1 MKPFLILA
9 LMVSLPLMAANANSN
24 TETDYR
30 NNVQWA
36 KDSISQNQ
44 QKSGFKDFDV
54 NTLCQDAACR
64 SGVANPAQSR
74 YYNNESALSGDAR
87 NETSRNE
94 QSQAVTTSFNNGRP
108 SIDENDPAYRA
119 AIGYQ
124 NDAYNISHGISSKY
138 HDCDKG
144 LRCEIGTATRSCS
157 IPTNTPVQCSITPY
171 VEDVFNYYTEYPY
184 TLSGTPPFSISLNNP
199 SATITSIHIQGELLA
214 FGRKQ
219 VGGGSFNY
227 TVGPATAL
235 HFKVNNSPL
244 GVAPLQ
250 KEWISC
256 AKTKCPYTIN
266 ASFPYHGKADVFS
279 LSVATELG
287 GIPEPAILDL
297 ANLSI
302 VVNVLQQR
310 VDMSSRNSCG
320 ALIPE
325 CQQISRQCVES
336 KETRIIDGVNVTQDC
351 WKEQVSYQCNTP
363 NTCTSLSEC
372 TTQSRACE
380 TLLEGVC
387 ISETQQRL
395 CETQECQD
403 VGLVCGEDSFALSGD
418 YYEPSATQSTDFNRA
433 AAGLAAISEAGQ
445 DVSGAASINENS
457 AIIFKGDIM
466 RCSNKP
472 MGLSNCCQDSGWGN
486 DIGITSCSE
495 EEKALGDAKE
505 DKLTISLGEYCA
517 EKILGICI
525 RKKKS
530 YCAFSSKLARIVQ
543 EEGKAQLGLNFG
555 SAKNPDCR
563 AFTPNQLQQLN
574 MDSMD
579 FSDFYEDL
587 HEGINMPN
595 TDEIQQRLQQSVGG
609 NS

>member
-87 NETSRNE
+87 TEAIRDE
-94 QSQAVTTSFNNGRP
+94 QSQAVTTSFNKGRP
-108 SIDENDPAYRA
+108 SIDENDPAYHA

-144 LRCEIGTATRSCS
+144 LRCDVGVQTKSCTL
-157 IPTNTPVQCSITPY
+157 PTNNPVQCHITPY
-171 VEDVFNYYTEYPY
+171 LKSSSSIQKSHTF
-184 TLSGTPPFSISLNNP
+184 TLSGKPPYSMDLPAQTASVTSLRVSGDFTSFGHPLFLQLTLNGTLLGNAPVQRRAGSCNSDGQCPSSINSTFNY
-199 SATITSIHIQGELLA
+199 QGETSSTLNLNIGTILGTSGMA
-214 FGRKQ
+214 FQ
-219 VGGGSFNY
+219 LPVGNLSVTIVTTEEKAEIGY
-227 TVGPATAL
+227 
-235 HFKVNNSPL
+235 NNS
-244 GVAPLQ
+244 
-250 KEWISC
+250 C
-256 AKTKCPYTIN
+256 T
-266 ASFPYHGKADVFS
+266 
-279 LSVATELG
+279 
-287 GIPEPAILDL
+287 
-297 ANLSI
+297 
-302 VVNVLQQR
+302 
-310 VDMSSRNSCG
+310 

-325 CQQISRQCVES
+325 CQQVSRQCIEGPD
-336 KETRIIDGVNVTQDC
+336 TRIINGISVTLPC
-351 WKEQVSYQCNTP
+351 WDEQLSYQCNTA
-363 NTCTSLSEC
+363 NTCGAISDCSLQSTSC
-372 TTQSRACE
+372 KTQLA
-380 TLLEGVC
+380 GVC
-387 ISETQQRL
+387 IEEQQQRRCETQQ
-395 CETQECQD
+395 CQD

-418 YYEPSATQSTDFNRA
+418 YYDPSVTQSTDFNRA

-445 DVSGAASINENS
+445 DVSDAANINENS
-457 AIIFKGDIM
+457 AIIFKGD
-466 RCSNKP
+466 P
-472 MGLSNCCQDSGWGN
+472 MACTKKAAGISNCCKDSGWGN
-486 DIGITSCSE
+486 SIGITSCSE

-517 EKILGICI
+517 EKVLGICI

-530 YCAFSSKLARIVQ
+530 YCVFSSKLARIVQ

-563 AFTPNQLQQLN
+563 AFTPNQLQRID

-579 FSDFYEDL
+579 LSDFYEDL
-587 HEGINMPN
+587 HEGIDMPN
-595 TDEIQQRLQQSVGG
+595 TDEIQQRLQQSVRG
-609 NS
+609 SS